1 MYKHILAPVDGSE
14 TSNLAL
20 IEAMRLAKDQQGA
33 LRLIHVV
40 DETPPYLFSEVPFP
54 IVEYGKDLRHAS
66 EKLLADCAA
75 RVRDSGVSFDTKRL
89 SINSLTRRIC
99 DEINDEAKSWPADL
113 IVIGTHGRRGF
124 DRFWLGSVAESVIR
138 TATKPVLII
147 RGRQGSSSGTKMDS
161 AS

>member
-20 IEAMRLAKDQQGA
+20 IEAIRLAKDQQGA

-40 DETPPYLFSEVPFP
+40 DETAFP
-54 IVEYGKDLRHAS
+54 IVEYGRDLRHAS

-75 RVRDSGVSFDTKRL
+75 RVRDFGVSFDTKRL
-89 SINSLTRRIC
+89 SINSLTRRVC

-147 RGRQGSSSGTKMDS
+147 RGRQGSSSGT
-161 AS
+161 